1 MNPSA
6 LQTLVIS
13 MIRSPERRERARQEL
28 AKTHF
33 QWDFLDAVDG
43 KLLQFPIPEYSA
55 KKVQRL
61 LGYQMMPGELG
72 AFLSHKKCWQACI
85 DKNQTTL
92 VFEDDFILLPQF
104 EKVVKYLL
112 EDYQDWEL
120 MRLQALVDSSH
131 TVLEQTEDFAV
142 VRNHQDPLGCTA
154 YLIKPSA
161 AKKLLDHSQSIH
173 EPIDHYMEHIQKH
186 GVRFLS
192 IYPYP
197 SDISQEPTTVYRPDR
212 RPIRGMKKYLRSMN
226 RWLDRQFAKDPWYP
240 K

>member
-1 MNPSA
+1 MNT

-13 MIRSPERRERARQEL
+13 MKRSPERRERAKEEL
-28 AKTHF
+28 AKTPF

-43 KLLQFPIPEYSA
+43 KLLDFPIPEYSA
-55 KKVQRL
+55 QKVQRL
-61 LGYQMMPGELG
+61 LGYQMMAGELG

-104 EKVVKYLL
+104 EKVVNYLL
-112 EDYQDWEL
+112 NEYLDWEL
-120 MRLQALVDSSH
+120 VRLQALADSTN
-131 TVLEQTEDFAV
+131 TVLEQKDDFAV
-142 VRNHQDPLGCTA
+142 VQNHRDPLGCTA
-154 YLIKPSA
+154 YLIKPTA
-161 AKKLLDHSQSIH
+161 AKKLLEHSKSIY
-173 EPIDHYMEHIQKH
+173 EPIDHYMEHFHKH

-212 RPIRGMKKYLRSMN
+212 QPTRGMKKYLRSIN
-226 RWLDRQFAKDPWYP
+226 RWIDRHFAKDPWYP